1 MKLNANVKKAVVY
14 FVSACATALAIAFG
28 LSSCTVTRVVST
40 DSSYVQ
46 RGDTSRTITV
56 KTVETYTAKKQ
67 STHL

>member
-1 MKLNANVKKAVVY
+1 MITRDNLKKAIVY
-14 FVSACATALAIAFG
+14 AVTSLATALAILFG

-67 STHL
+67 NSSL

>member
-1 MKLNANVKKAVVY
+1 MITRENLKKAIIY
-14 FVSACATALAIAFG
+14 AIGALATALSIAFG

-56 KTVETYTAKKQ
+56 KTVEAYTAKKQ
-67 STHL
+67 NNPL

>member
-1 MKLNANVKKAVVY
+1 MIEKKNLKKAIVFIVGAIA
-14 FVSACATALAIAFG
+14 SALAIAFG
-28 LSSCTVTRVVST
+28 LPSCTVTRVVST

-67 STHL
+67 SNTL

>member
-1 MKLNANVKKAVVY
+1 MITRDNLKKAIVY
-14 FVSACATALAIAFG
+14 AVTSLATALAILFG

-67 STHL
+67 NTP